1 MSKKK
6 NMKTLEKI
14 KYKTQHTLKYSS
26 SIHSNAIFINDAILL
41 FHLNHKKK
49 KKKNSNNILEFKVNE
64 LFLFSKKIIISQ
76 NKKK

>member
-1 MSKKK
+1 MFVSKKK

-49 KKKNSNNILEFKVNE
+49 KKKTRTTSSNSKLMNYFYFPKR
-64 LFLFSKKIIISQ
+64 
-76 NKKK
+76 